1 MSLVPLSVLFI
12 ARRDDFQIA
21 PSVRRCEK
29 LASGRPGRRNRLP
42 HLPCCPKVCK
52 LGGAGGFAC
61 RANFHTFSA
70 QRGISLIQ
78 EPLML
83 QNRIARCSAWSVCVL
98 VLTLGAP
105 ALLHSQVLS
114 GVISGTVTDATQTVV
129 PNAPV
134 TVVNADTGVT
144 QWRGATNESGVY
156 RRTGFPSAGITSR
169 FRCK

>member
-61 RANFHTFSA
+61 RANFSNRLGA
-70 QRGISLIQ
+70 QRNWSTPGAALQPGRCASIC
-78 EPLML
+78 EP
-83 QNRIARCSAWSVCVL
+83 ARSTPPTQVRPAAVELLSV
-98 VLTLGAP
+98 
-105 ALLHSQVLS
+105 
-114 GVISGTVTDATQTVV
+114 
-129 PNAPV
+129 APV
-134 TVVNADTGVT
+134 
-144 QWRGATNESGVY
+144 RM
-156 RRTGFPSAGITSR
+156 RLF
-169 FRCK
+169 F